1 MHSAPA
7 PATPQRLVY
16 LNGTYLRQQDA
27 TISIFDRGFLFGD
40 SVYEVIPVYN
50 GHPFRLDEHLQRLDY
65 SLSAI
70 RLKNCFSHK
79 EWSDIMTRVI
89 DLNGRG
95 YQSLYLQVTRGVAA
109 TRDHTFPEGT
119 PPTVLVVSTA
129 VSPPSAQ
136 YIEQPKT
143 LAAICIDDFRWAR
156 CDIKSTSLLANV
168 LLRQQA
174 IEAQA
179 DEAILLRN
187 GELTEGSASNIFMVK
202 DGIVHTAPK
211 SHYLLGGI
219 TRDLLIELMAQ
230 HHIECRQTQVSEDA
244 LRNADEI
251 WLSSSSRELAPITR
265 LDGQAVGT
273 GQAGPLWKQVA
284 ALFFAY
290 KQQLCKQLPTS
301 AS

>member
-1 MHSAPA
+1 MHSAPVSTV
-7 PATPQRLVY
+7 PERFVY
-16 LNGTYLRQQDA
+16 LNGAYLRQQDA

-50 GHPFRLDEHLQRLDY
+50 GHPFRLEQHLQRLDY
-65 SLSAI
+65 SLSAV
-70 RLKNCFSHK
+70 RLKNCFDH
-79 EWSDIMTRVI
+79 EQWANIINRVI
-89 DLNGRG
+89 DLNGQG
-95 YQSLYLQVTRGVAA
+95 HQSLYLQVTRGVAA
-109 TRDHTFPEGT
+109 TRDHAFPEGA
-119 PPTVLVVSTA
+119 PPTILVVSTA
-129 VSPPSAQ
+129 TYPPSAQ
-136 YIEQPKT
+136 YIDQPKT
-143 LAAICIDDFRWAR
+143 LAAICIDDFRWTR

-187 GELTEGSASNIFMVK
+187 GELTEGAASNIFMVK
-202 DGIVHTAPK
+202 DGIVYTAPK

-219 TRDLLIELMAQ
+219 TRDLLIELMTQ
-230 HHIECRQTQVSEDA
+230 HHIECRETQVSENA

-265 LDGQAVGT
+265 LDGKAVGT

-284 ALFFAY
+284 ILFFTYRQQLY
-290 KQQLCKQLPTS
+290 KQLATS